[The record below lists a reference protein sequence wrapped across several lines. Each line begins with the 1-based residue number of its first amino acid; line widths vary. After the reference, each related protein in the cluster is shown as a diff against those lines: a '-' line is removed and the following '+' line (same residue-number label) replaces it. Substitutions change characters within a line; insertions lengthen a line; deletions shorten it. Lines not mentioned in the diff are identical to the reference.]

1 MIIRNSGSRSGRRET
16 EERRDHLDIF
26 REFLDH
32 LGRVSRERSDKT
44 SPPED
49 MRTQR

>member
-1 MIIRNSGSRSGRRET
+1 MITRNSGSRSGRRET

-32 LGRVSRERSDKT
+32 LGRVSRERSDRT

-49 MRTQR
+49 IRTQR

>member
-1 MIIRNSGSRSGRRET
+1 MINRNSGSRSGRRET

-49 MRTQR
+49 VRTQR

>member
-1 MIIRNSGSRSGRRET
+1 MINWNSGPHSGRRET

-32 LGRVSRERSDKT
+32 LGRVSRDRSNKT